1 MVRIWKACDMS
12 VLDDH
17 VALMIMWHVLIATIL
32 FIKMNDPADDHLH
45 VSPNLKVRNPQNKTQ
60 QRGSICMGHDV
71 CANSRTV
78 DWIPL
83 PYK

>member
-1 MVRIWKACDMS
+1 MS
-12 VLDDH
+12 ALDDH
-17 VALMIMWHVLIATIL
+17 VACSDCYDPFHQNEAT
-32 FIKMNDPADDHLH
+32 MH

-78 DWIPL
+78 DWIPF